1 MSVIVAHLATTVFY
15 ASPHF
20 LVTHGGA
27 LTTLPHHLSL
37 SPHHRA
43 TLVIFLGYCFFITK
57 KGSISSPLTR
67 HAQRGEHTERQTD
80 TEREHR
86 RLLRNAITEYT
97 VWLYPCHWL
106 AQLSSRPHQGLRQFT
121 IRWRAGRAT
130 SLLSARRATTH
141 SGCGN
146 GGSSDETRLWGMC
159 LNFVVTLYHTF
170 WRLIKISKK
179 YPF

>member
-80 TEREHR
+80 TDRENTEDYCEM
-86 RLLRNAITEYT
+86 RLLSILFGFTRAID
-97 VWLYPCHWL
+97 WL
-106 AQLSSRPHQGLRQFT
+106 SFHQDPTKGCDNLRSDGE
-121 IRWRAGRAT
+121 RAGRLHFCQREEP
-130 SLLSARRATTH
+130 LLIQA
-141 SGCGN
+141 
-146 GGSSDETRLWGMC
+146 
-159 LNFVVTLYHTF
+159 VVTAAVQTKHACEVCV
-170 WRLIKISKK
+170 
-179 YPF
+179 